1 MSTMEQCIICRQ
13 YYTKETK
20 KYKLS
25 FDTPAINK
33 VCDDCF
39 EAIMRWILLGDEDY
53 CIHQKLEIEHEN
65 LINEQKKLLIEEQNL
80 RILQQGKIKMRKLY
94 D

>member
-1 MSTMEQCIICRQ
+1 MSTMEQCMICGR
-13 YYTKETK
+13 YYDKETK

-39 EAIMRWILLGDEDY
+39 EAIMRCILLGDGDY
-53 CIHQKLEIEHEN
+53 CIYQKPEITMMD
-65 LINEQKKLLIEEQNL
+65 LTNEQRKLLIEEQNL
-80 RILQQGKIKMRKLY
+80 RILQAGNMGKIH

>member
-1 MSTMEQCIICRQ
+1 MSTMEQCTACGR
-13 YYTKETK
+13 YYVKETK

-39 EAIMRWILLGDEDY
+39 EAIMRWILLGDDDY
-53 CIHQKLEIEHEN
+53 CIHQKLELEPMD
-65 LINEQKKLLIEEQNL
+65 LTDEQRKMLKSAEKIT
-80 RILQQGKIKMRKLY
+80 ILQAGKMRKIH

>member
-1 MSTMEQCIICRQ
+1 MSTMEQCTACGQ
-13 YYTKETK
+13 YYVKETK

-33 VCDDCF
+33 ICDDCF
-39 EAIMRWILLGDEDY
+39 EAITRWILLGDEDY
-53 CIHQKLEIEHEN
+53 CIHPKLKIERKN
-65 LINEQKKLLIEEQNL
+65 LMSEQRKLLLEEQNL
-80 RILQQGKIKMRKLY
+80 RILQEGKTRNLY

>member
-1 MSTMEQCIICRQ
+1 MSTMEQCTACGR
-13 YYTKETK
+13 YYVKETK

-39 EAIMRWILLGDEDY
+39 EAIMRWILLGDKDY
-53 CIHQKLEIEHEN
+53 CIHQKLEIERKN
-65 LINEQKKLLIEEQNL
+65 LMSEQRKLLLEEQNL
-80 RILQQGKIKMRKLY
+80 RILQAGKMRKIY

>member
-1 MSTMEQCIICRQ
+1 MSTMEQCMICGR
-13 YYTKETK
+13 YYAKETK

-53 CIHQKLEIEHEN
+53 CIHQKPEIIMMD
-65 LINEQKKLLIEEQNL
+65 LMDEQRKLLLEEQNL
-80 RILQQGKIKMRKLY
+80 RILQAGKMRNLY

>member
-1 MSTMEQCIICRQ
+1 MSTMETCQVCKKT
-13 YYTKETK
+13 YVKETK

-53 CIHQKLEIEHEN
+53 CIYQKLKLEPMD
-65 LINEQKKLLIEEQNL
+65 LTNEQRKML
-80 RILQQGKIKMRKLY
+80 RSAEKITILQTEKMRKIH

>member
-1 MSTMEQCIICRQ
+1 MSTMEQCMICGR
-13 YYTKETK
+13 YYAKETK

-33 VCDDCF
+33 ICDDCF
-39 EAIMRWILLGDEDY
+39 EAVMKQILLGYDDY
-53 CIHQKLEIEHEN
+53 CVHQKLE
-65 LINEQKKLLIEEQNL
+65 LKPMDLTDEQRKMLKSAEKIT
-80 RILQQGKIKMRKLY
+80 ILQSVKMRKIH

>member
-1 MSTMEQCIICRQ
+1 MSTMEQCMICGQ
-13 YYTKETK
+13 YYVKETK

-33 VCDDCF
+33 VCDDRF
-39 EAIMRWILLGDEDY
+39 EAITRWILLGDEDY
-53 CIHQKLEIEHEN
+53 CIHQKPELTMMD
-65 LINEQKKLLIEEQNL
+65 LTDEQKKKLKSAEKIC
-80 RILQQGKIKMRKLY
+80 ILQERLTRNLY

>member
-1 MSTMEQCIICRQ
+1 MSTIEQCTACGR
-13 YYTKETK
+13 YYVKETK

-39 EAIMRWILLGDEDY
+39 EAIMRWILLGDDDY
-53 CIHQKLEIEHEN
+53 CIHQKLE
-65 LINEQKKLLIEEQNL
+65 LKSMDLTDKQKKMLKSVEKIT
-80 RILQQGKIKMRKLY
+80 ILQAGKMRKIY

>member
-1 MSTMEQCIICRQ
+1 MSTMEQCTACGQ
-13 YYTKETK
+13 YYVKETK

-33 VCDDCF
+33 VCDGCF

-53 CIHQKLEIEHEN
+53 CIHQKLKIEPMD
-65 LINEQKKLLIEEQNL
+65 LTDEQRKMLKSAEKIT
-80 RILQQGKIKMRKLY
+80 ILQAGKMRKIY